1 MKACDSESSI
11 HVSTLPKEERKPYEE
26 DNCTGK
32 PLSKIWTKERARY
45 SQRRLLELR
54 EQIPF
59 SVGDG

>member
-11 HVSTLPKEERKPYEE
+11 HVSTLPKEKLKTYE

-32 PLSKIWTKERARY
+32 PLSKIWTKERAHY
-45 SQRRLLELR
+45 SQRILELR

-59 SVGDG
+59 SVDEG